1 MKSLLL
7 LLLIGLYPAYLQQ
20 DAAKCVG
27 TYKVVYDKG
36 QQGHEITFS
45 DSTFVQKMPDAI
57 TYKGKIKYEKF
68 KVLLRKSTDE
78 NPIEIDKREI
88 NKDTIKFATK
98 SNRDLSLTVNRGK
111 MYKLK

>member
-1 MKSLLL
+1 MKSLFLL
-7 LLLIGLYPAYLQQ
+7 LFGLISVMVQQ
-20 DAAKCVG
+20 EKTKCVG

-36 QQGHEITFS
+36 QQGYEIVFS
-45 DSTFVQKMPDAI
+45 DSTFVQKMPDAVS
-57 TYKGKIKYEKF
+57 YKGKIKYEKF

-78 NPIEIDKREI
+78 NPIEIDKREV